1 MKADLDGT
9 TLTELISPN
18 TYFTEPPRNTQVNV
32 RPTRT
37 FQAGRTRFKP
47 GLDI

>member
-9 TLTELISPN
+9 TLTDSPD
-18 TYFTEPPRNTQVNV
+18 TYFAEPRNTQVNV

-37 FQAGRTRFKP
+37 FQDELASSRDLIFT
-47 GLDI
+47 IY